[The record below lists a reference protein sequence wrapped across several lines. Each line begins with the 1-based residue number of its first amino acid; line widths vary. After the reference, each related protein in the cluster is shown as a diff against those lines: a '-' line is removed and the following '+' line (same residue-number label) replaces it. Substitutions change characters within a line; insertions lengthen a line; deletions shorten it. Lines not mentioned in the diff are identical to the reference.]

1 MTAKKKKSFPSSK
14 EIKFSYYKCLGPQGR
29 RRQDY
34 GQDLFLAKLQIT
46 CEKKTLCS
54 SGKTNQ
60 ATFSTSHPPPPNK
73 CHGFLDSLGLC

>member
-1 MTAKKKKSFPSSK
+1 MTAKKKKKCFPSSLK
-14 EIKFSYYKCLGPQGR
+14 EIKFSYYKCLRPQGR

-46 CEKKTLCS
+46 CEKKTLCP

-60 ATFSTSHPPPPNK
+60 ATFPSPPPPPPVSAM
-73 CHGFLDSLGLC
+73 DSLDLC